1 MTISKKMIFH
11 IIVVI
16 WIIFSLAYIFWD
28 IWSDF
33 KENQLASAYQQ
44 GRVDTVN
51 ALISQAQ
58 GCATVPVSNATTT
71 IKVVNIDCL
80 QTQSEK

>member
-1 MTISKKMIFH
+1 MTISKKA
-11 IIVVI
+11 IVHTIAVI
-16 WIIFSLAYIFWD
+16 WVIFSLIYVCYD

-33 KENQLASAYQQ
+33 KGNQLANAYQQ

-80 QTQSEK
+80 QTQSEE